1 MNRKLVIEDD
11 FMKVIAGCVVEKD
24 NKILMVQEGLDFC
37 YGQWNYPAGHVDEFE
52 NITEAAIREVK
63 EETGLDVKLKGV
75 LPILETEL
83 KDETHIIIRFVAEVI
98 GGKISFDSNEILD
111 VKWLDIKDIEKMTE
125 KELRNYE
132 VGKNIL
138 NDYIEKK
145 IYPIDIFSNKQ
156 FFSKKGGN
164 K

>member
-1 MNRKLVIEDD
+1 
-11 FMKVIAGCVVEKD
+11 MKVIAGCVVEKD
-24 NKILMVQEGLDFC
+24 NKILMVQEGSDFC
-37 YGQWNYPAGHVDEFE
+37 YAQWNYPAGHVDEFE

-98 GGKISFDSNEILD
+98 GGEISFDSNEILD
-111 VKWLDIKDIEKMTE
+111 IKWLDIKDIEKMTE

-138 NDYIEKK
+138 NDYIEKN

>member
-1 MNRKLVIEDD
+1 MHRKLVIGDD
-11 FMKVIAGCVVEKD
+11 FMKVIAGCVVEKN

-83 KDETHIIIRFVAEVI
+83 KAELLSYFETTHI
-98 GGKISFDSNEILD
+98 L
-111 VKWLDIKDIEKMTE
+111 
-125 KELRNYE
+125 
-132 VGKNIL
+132 
-138 NDYIEKK
+138 KK
-145 IYPIDIFSNKQ
+145 
-156 FFSKKGGN
+156 
-164 K
+164 

>member
-1 MNRKLVIEDD
+1 
-11 FMKVIAGCVVEKD
+11 MKVIAGCVVEKD

-98 GGKISFDSNEILD
+98 GGEISFDSNEILD

-138 NDYIEKK
+138 NDYMEKK

-156 FFSKKGGN
+156 FFNKKGGN

>member
-1 MNRKLVIEDD
+1 
-11 FMKVIAGCVVEKD
+11 MKVIAGCVVEKD

-83 KDETHIIIRFVAEVI
+83 KNETHIIIRFVAEVI
-98 GGKISFDSNEILD
+98 GGEISFDSNEILD

-156 FFSKKGGN
+156 FFSKKGDN

>member
-1 MNRKLVIEDD
+1 
-11 FMKVIAGCVVEKD
+11 MKVIVGCVVEKD

-75 LPILETEL
+75 LPISETEL

-98 GGKISFDSNEILD
+98 GGKITFDSNEILD
-111 VKWLDIKDIEKMTE
+111 VKWIDIEDIKKMTE

-138 NDYIEKK
+138 KDYMEKK
-145 IYPIDIFSNKQ
+145 IYPMDIFSNKQ
-156 FFSKKGGN
+156 FFSKKRG